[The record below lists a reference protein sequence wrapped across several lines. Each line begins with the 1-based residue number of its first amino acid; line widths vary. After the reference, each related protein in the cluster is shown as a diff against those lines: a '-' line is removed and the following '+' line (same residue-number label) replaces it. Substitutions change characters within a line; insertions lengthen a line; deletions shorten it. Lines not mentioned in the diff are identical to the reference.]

1 MPQALLIRGGR
12 VIAPIGYTRTM
23 ASRFAVS
30 TMKRVVEA
38 ESFTGV
44 VLGIAHTAVKPPAAA
59 ARAPVAMVS
68 LSSRPGSRRWV
79 WMSMKPGVTTQ
90 PVASKTSA
98 FFALRPSPIWAIRP
112 LSIRTSTR
120 ASRRE
125 AGSITRP
132 PRIRSA

>member
-1 MPQALLIRGGR
+1 M
-12 VIAPIGYTRTM
+12 GYTRTR

-44 VLGIAHTAVKPPAAA
+44 VLGMAHTAVKPPAAA
-59 ARAPVAMVS
+59 AWEPVAMVS

-90 PVASKTSA
+90 PAASNTSA
-98 FFALRPSPIWAIRP
+98 FLAFRPSPIWAMRP
-112 LSIRTSTR
+112 FSIRTSTR
-120 ASRRE
+120 PSRRE

-132 PRIRSA
+132 PRIRRA